1 MAELKSTLR
10 VFNEAD
16 VNANPG
22 VTEGQTQK
30 RLVGFPEHPSE
41 RIRMILASYKTEALE
56 QLHWHPIETLAF
68 VVSGRA
74 VVRDIE
80 GNSYDV
86 GPGSVVYAPAGISG
100 SHEWDIKEPLQL
112 IAVRAT
118 TDLERGLQFTVDKK
132 TLASTIEF
140 DELLKRGGGHF
151 KSLY

>member
-1 MAELKSTLR
+1 MDLKSTLQ

-16 VNANPG
+16 INANPG

-30 RLVGFPEHPSE
+30 RLIGFPEHPSE
-41 RIRMILASYKTEALE
+41 RIRMIIASYKAESLE
-56 QLHWHPIETLAF
+56 ELHWHPIETLAF

-74 VVRDIE
+74 IVRDIE
-80 GNSYDV
+80 GKSHPV

-100 SHEWDIKEPLQL
+100 SHEWDIQEPLQL
-112 IAVRAT
+112 VAVRAT

-132 TLASTIEF
+132 TLASTIEL
-140 DELLKRGGGHF
+140 DELLKRGGAHF